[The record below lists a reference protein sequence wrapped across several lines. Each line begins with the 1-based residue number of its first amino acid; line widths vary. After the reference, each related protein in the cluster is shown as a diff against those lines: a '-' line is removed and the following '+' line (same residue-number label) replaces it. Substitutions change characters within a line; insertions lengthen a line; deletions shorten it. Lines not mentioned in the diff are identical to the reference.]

1 MKIDY
6 IIGLFL
12 IHQWYL
18 NEILEQ
24 SLEENRFY
32 AYRSIQKDVLTFLF
46 KVIGDREQSE
56 VKFAAVSVLC
66 QMMTI
71 ICNDNLADVPS
82 IYLDISEED
91 MISIYRFLD
100 HEYGLPKVDEEAGK
114 DRDQDT
120 TRFFNSFDSLTFNV
134 EKGIK
139 LLFNL
144 FENSFKIASLPSSL

>member
-1 MKIDY
+1 VKIDY

-24 SLEENRFY
+24 SLEENKFY

-71 ICNDNLADVPS
+71 ICNDHLADVPS

-144 FENSFKIASLPSSL
+144 FGNSFKIASLPSSL